1 MKYCPY
7 CGTQIVNDESYFCV
21 ECGKELPAMKFIE
34 EQEIIHNK
42 DHATEQELQVRILDE
57 EFCSKYDEGYDG
69 YYDELLP
76 IDDGQV
82 YIGIDKT
89 LIKKIILLVGC
100 VLLVITLCLVMMYV
114 F

>member
-21 ECGKELPAMKFIE
+21 ECGKALPTKKSIVG
-34 EQEIIHNK
+34 QEIIHDKN
-42 DHATEQELQVRILDE
+42 HTTEHEPRTAISDE
-57 EFCSKYDEGYDG
+57 QLCFEYDEGYDG
-69 YYDELLP
+69 YYDDLLP

-82 YIGIDKT
+82 HIGIDKI
-89 LIKKIILLVGC
+89 LVKKIAALIGC
-100 VLLVITLCLVMMYV
+100 VFLVITLCIGMMYV